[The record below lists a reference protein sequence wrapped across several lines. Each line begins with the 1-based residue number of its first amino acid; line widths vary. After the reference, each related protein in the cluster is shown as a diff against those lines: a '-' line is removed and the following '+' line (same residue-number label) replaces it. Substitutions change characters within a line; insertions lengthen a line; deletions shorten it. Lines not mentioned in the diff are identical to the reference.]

1 MRNESETREKVIEFQ
16 VALDKAILDK
26 QNAET
31 EAAMVKEKA
40 ESCKAEIKRL
50 ELMVCSFNRIQI
62 KVHVF
67 FSSIT
72 IMI

>member
-1 MRNESETREKVIEFQ
+1 MKNASETREKVIEIQ

-40 ESCKAEIKRL
+40 ESYKAEIKRL
-50 ELMVCSFNRIQI
+50 ELMVCSIIVLWLYDDKSLF
-62 KVHVF
+62 H
-67 FSSIT
+67 FSPV
-72 IMI
+72 